1 MPVSSKAKWSQ
12 LRVGVMA
19 AVALAILGVLVFLL
33 AGTNSFFKSTSDLY
47 TYFDDSAATAV
58 AAPVTLNGIT
68 VGKVTHVDLSGSSQP
83 GRIIKVKMEIE
94 DQYLKSIPVD

>member
-19 AVALAILGVLVFLL
+19 AFALGILGILVFLL
-33 AGTNSFFKSTSDLY
+33 AGTNTFFKSTADVF
-47 TYFDDSAATAV
+47 TYFDDSAAIAV

-68 VGKVTHVDLSGSSQP
+68 IGKVTKVSLSGLNQP
-83 GRIIKVKMEIE
+83 GKIIRVTMQVEEK
-94 DQYLKSIPVD
+94 YLASIPV